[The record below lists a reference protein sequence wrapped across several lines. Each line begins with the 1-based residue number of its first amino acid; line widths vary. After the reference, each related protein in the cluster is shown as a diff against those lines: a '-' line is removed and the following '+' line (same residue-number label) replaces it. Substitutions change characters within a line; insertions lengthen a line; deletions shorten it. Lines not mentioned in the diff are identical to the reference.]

1 MGADKYVQESE
12 DKINGWKKI
21 LKDGKYANGKI
32 LTEDDIAKLKNQI
45 SA

>member
-1 MGADKYVQESE
+1 MAADRYVQESE

-21 LKDGKYANGKI
+21 LKENKYPDGKI
-32 LTEDDIAKLKNQI
+32 LTEEDIAKLKNQI